1 MQEAGSDPRMLLVPI
16 LQALRNGD
24 LVKLDVAL
32 QRADAFGWHAP
43 ELDQD
48 SLSKIVDERSKLVA
62 VEGLKAHVVRLALSV
77 RNGFQINSSELFQVL
92 RKARLFSLAK
102 DESLKPYFKT
112 LQGHTRK
119 FKGMMKQEEAIQ
131 AMIDKQDVQAL
142 EEVLS
147 GRGPM
152 KLIVNAPSLEL
163 ADSWIEM
170 LERVCAGDVPRDQ
183 GKEEQDALMV
193 GTMEKAAKTETGTL
207 RGWRQRY
214 FVLDPDNLQYFT
226 NKGGEKKG
234 MLRVRGGRVRHLKP
248 EESTGRPYA
257 FEVQEGRDLSL
268 LNADLRADAQ
278 KVVTKSKLGDLMRR
292 FTEARRQD
300 TLEALEEF
308 IAVAEK
314 ETSVESAVPLI
325 REAKA
330 IKVHLERRKLLKD
343 FEQEALSVR
352 PFYIDALLDRAFQ
365 ADIDPNNF
373 LFSHLLKITEQSEVT
388 QHILRSRGAVLQFD
402 DSAFRKVMV
411 ALSRFDIGQFT
422 MRDSR
427 MVSAVMLQHAAY
439 HCMRSYYNGENL
451 SSSARLL
458 RGALKCCH
466 LFLVETEPMQLAK
479 LLILFS
485 ETVGVEG
492 GSHGGGASIDIA
504 SYIDQA
510 KFHIYNSSQY
520 SLDRYPELNTDVNE
534 EAGFF
539 SRNFGSGGKAVA
551 PVVGALS
558 DTVTYTTSGI
568 KTSLLAALSTKAAK
582 SEGYLQLAKD
592 MFGAIQAVIGDKP
605 LKKIRK
611 SEYIKPRED
620 VAWVIADL
628 CTLGRNVP
636 VIRDELY
643 IQICKQISS
652 NPKVL
657 GRLRGWLLFSMCS

>member
-1 MQEAGSDPRMLLVPI
+1 
-16 LQALRNGD
+16 
-24 LVKLDVAL
+24 
-32 QRADAFGWHAP
+32 
-43 ELDQD
+43 
-48 SLSKIVDERSKLVA
+48 
-62 VEGLKAHVVRLALSV
+62 
-77 RNGFQINSSELFQVL
+77 
-92 RKARLFSLAK
+92 
-102 DESLKPYFKT
+102 
-112 LQGHTRK
+112 
-119 FKGMMKQEEAIQ
+119 
-131 AMIDKQDVQAL
+131 
-142 EEVLS
+142 
-147 GRGPM
+147 
-152 KLIVNAPSLEL
+152 
-163 ADSWIEM
+163 M

-268 LNADLRADAQ
+268 LNADLLADAQ

-439 HCMRSYYNGENL
+439 HCLRSYYNGESQQL
-451 SSSARLL
+451 CSLL

-466 LFLVETEPMQLAK
+466 LF
-479 LLILFS
+479 IS
-485 ETVGVEG
+485 C
-492 GSHGGGASIDIA
+492 
-504 SYIDQA
+504 
-510 KFHIYNSSQY
+510 SS
-520 SLDRYPELNTDVNE
+520 
-534 EAGFF
+534 
-539 SRNFGSGGKAVA
+539 
-551 PVVGALS
+551 LS
-558 DTVTYTTSGI
+558 CSFC
-568 KTSLLAALSTKAAK
+568 S
-582 SEGYLQLAKD
+582 Q
-592 MFGAIQAVIGDKP
+592 
-605 LKKIRK
+605 
-611 SEYIKPRED
+611 
-620 VAWVIADL
+620 
-628 CTLGRNVP
+628 
-636 VIRDELY
+636 
-643 IQICKQISS
+643 
-652 NPKVL
+652 
-657 GRLRGWLLFSMCS
+657 RL